1 MTSSEDD
8 ANALDVEAARKHTTF
23 SDGSTSVFFCGS
35 SCSSGECMQ
44 LEEVE
49 VGADAG
55 PKQSA
60 DDEAITTNEARND
73 PREVETVQSDGQA
86 DRSRTYLRPERLQ
99 VDVHLAPR
107 RLSSLALRAD
117 LQLTRIMDIILSLS
131 MARRTSFTER
141 RTHLCVSYIAID
153 NKYWVGLSEAPCG
166 GRAKIG
172 EWDSRRRLAA
182 ERPRSRTPCRK
193 RSGVAPS

>member
-1 MTSSEDD
+1 
-8 ANALDVEAARKHTTF
+8 
-23 SDGSTSVFFCGS
+23 
-35 SCSSGECMQ
+35 MQ

-73 PREVETVQSDGQA
+73 PRKVETVQSDGQA
-86 DRSRTYLRPERLQ
+86 DRSITYLRGKRLQ
-99 VDVHLAPR
+99 VDVTSGTKKAQLA
-107 RLSSLALRAD
+107 SLALRAD
-117 LQLTRIMDIILSLS
+117 LQLTKIMDIILPLS

-141 RTHLCVSYIAID
+141 ITHLCVSYIAID
-153 NKYWVGLSEAPCG
+153 NKYWMGLSEAPCG

-172 EWDSRRRLAA
+172 GWDSRRRLAA
-182 ERPRSRTPCRK
+182 ERPRSRTSCRK